1 MRASV
6 GPCWT
11 WHWHKT

>member
-6 GPCWT
+6 GRG
-11 WHWHKT
+11 

>member
-6 GPCWT
+6 GAFRRV
-11 WHWHKT
+11 